1 MTDFADRRIK
11 LFRNG
16 TKRLSHTAALRIA
29 SIVLTDLVGDVHV
42 HSCEA
47 IKLILKRRHVWS
59 MRNVSARRHCLLY

>member
-42 HSCEA
+42 Y
-47 IKLILKRRHVWS
+47 IVVKRLS
-59 MRNVSARRHCLLY
+59 